1 MTDRPARTKLRIE
14 VAGTFDA
21 PEGPYGWLN
30 DVQAFGCGDPTAE
43 GVRYRFYRFK

>member
-1 MTDRPARTKLRIE
+1 MVGGPPA
-14 VAGTFDA
+14 VSMAGTFDA

-30 DVQAFGCGDPTAE
+30 DVQAFGCGDATAE